1 MRRFLELLQSRW
13 MTFIALLVA
22 APLVLSFASLAVFQ
36 THHASAVLW
45 VDPPGSPQGLA
56 DEISQMGRTRDVGNR
71 IGDALVKSGAVT
83 DSAELDRLQAGVEGR
98 LTVAPAGSHT
108 IALGYT
114 CERLKICTEF
124 LSAALSLYPD
134 QLAKARQAQLDAAV
148 GDLSAKVAS
157 ADLALRESE
166 TAISDYL
173 ARHPHAS
180 VANAIADPALDVLV
194 RQADSNRKQ
203 ATGLQDKLAQL
214 HVAAASRAADSTSTV
229 IDKPHVDDNGLA
241 VAAARTA
248 GVVGICWCLGVVYLA
263 MLARLDTIVRGPAE
277 IERLLGLPVVATIGH
292 LAAMEAA

>member
-1 MRRFLELLQSRW
+1 MRRYLELLLSRW
-13 MTFIALLVA
+13 MIFLALLVA
-22 APLVLSFASLAVFQ
+22 APLVLGVASLAVFQ

-45 VDPPGSPQGLA
+45 VDSPGSPQGLA
-56 DEISQMGRTRDVGNR
+56 DEISQMVRTRDFGNR

-83 DSAELDRLQAGVEGR
+83 DSAELDRLQAGVEER

-108 IALGYT
+108 IALGYS
-114 CERLKICTEF
+114 CERVKICTEL
-124 LSAALSLYPD
+124 LSATLSLYPD

-166 TAISDYL
+166 TAIGDYL

-180 VANAIADPALDVLV
+180 VANAVADPALDVLV
-194 RQADSNRKQ
+194 RQGDSNRKQ
-203 ATGLQDKLAQL
+203 APGLQDKLAQL

-241 VAAARTA
+241 VAAARIA
-248 GVVGICWCLGVVYLA
+248 GIVGICWCLAVIYLV
-263 MLARLDTIVRGPAE
+263 LLGRLDTIVRGPAE
-277 IERLLGLPVVATIGH
+277 IERRLGLPVVATIGH